1 MQAPRRRRRRFKDAV
16 TLHVSVFNAPP
27 PPPPPVE
34 ERDWSELP
42 RDTLLYV
49 LGKLDAFELLTGGAP
64 VVCRSWRHAAC
75 KEPGLWRRIDMDAF
89 YLAARRWRPSSPT
102 VVARQA
108 LRLSAG
114 QCQAFHCLYDVDDD
128 FLLFLSEQAPSL
140 KSLHLN
146 MCNHVSNKGFV
157 KAIQKFPL
165 LEELDIDLC
174 PYVCAKGVFELVAK
188 TCPLLKHFGHTKGS
202 DYYDRSRGDDHWEAS
217 AIARMKKLR
226 SLKLFRVNLT
236 NEELTT
242 ILDNCLQLESLDI
255 RNCRKIKMDSAL
267 RAKCPR
273 ILTKK
278 LLLYECT
285 DEVEDFQP
293 GSPISFCS
301 SCIMFGQITDNDDS
315 SDVSDS
321 EDSIDYSDSDDYF
334 SAAEEIDLHQHE
346 RIIDKTI
353 LRYL

>member
-1 MQAPRRRRRRFKDAV
+1 MQAPRRRRRFKDAV
-16 TLHVSVFNAPP
+16 TLHVSVFNAP

-49 LGKLDAFELLTGGAP
+49 LGKLEAFELLTGGAP
-64 VVCRSWRHAAC
+64 VVCRSWRHAAR

-108 LRLSAG
+108 PRLSAG
-114 QCQAFHCLYDVDDD
+114 QCQAFHCL
-128 FLLFLSEQAPSL
+128 APLL

-146 MCNHVSNKGFV
+146 MCNHVSNKAFV

-188 TCPLLKHFGHTKGS
+188 SCPLLKHFGHIEDS
-202 DYYDRSRGDDHWEAS
+202 DYYDRSRGDHWEAS

-236 NEELTT
+236 NEELTS

-267 RAKCPR
+267 RAKCAR
-273 ILTKK
+273 IKTKK

-321 EDSIDYSDSDDYF
+321 EDSIDYSDSYDYF
-334 SAAEEIDLHQHE
+334 SAAEEIDLHEHE
-346 RIIDKTI
+346 RIIEKTI